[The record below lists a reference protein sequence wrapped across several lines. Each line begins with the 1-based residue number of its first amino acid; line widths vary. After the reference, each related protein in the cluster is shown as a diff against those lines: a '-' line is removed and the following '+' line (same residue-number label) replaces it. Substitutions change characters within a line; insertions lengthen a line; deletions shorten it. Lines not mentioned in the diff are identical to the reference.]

1 MHGEPNFRFFLT
13 IIERDTRAPIPA
25 TPNLTALRM
34 SYKGR
39 LPLRH
44 VFATRNGLLRGMDWT
59 EYQKTRLDL

>member
-1 MHGEPNFRFFLT
+1 MQNEPNFRFFPA

-44 VFATRNGLLRGMDWT
+44 VFAARNGLLRGMDWT
-59 EYQKTRLDL
+59 EYQKACFDL